1 MKPIIMAVLLSFLLF
16 SCSEI
21 EIADDPI
28 LGIWM
33 NQLQSTITIE
43 GENVDQQ
50 EWIFNDLYKGRFHGY
65 KDGEVVYE
73 MDYNWSNTNG
83 IYTLTY
89 NAGEL
94 STITFRMEDTV
105 LRAIEGSVVA
115 VRDKYPEEIFND

>member
-1 MKPIIMAVLLSFLLF
+1 MIVLLSFLFF
-16 SCSEI
+16 SCSEV
-21 EIADDPI
+21 ETAEDPI

-33 NQLQSTITIE
+33 NELQTELVIE
-43 GENVDQQ
+43 GEMVTDQ

-65 KDGEVVYE
+65 RNGEVVYE
-73 MDYNWSNTNG
+73 MDYNWSNENG